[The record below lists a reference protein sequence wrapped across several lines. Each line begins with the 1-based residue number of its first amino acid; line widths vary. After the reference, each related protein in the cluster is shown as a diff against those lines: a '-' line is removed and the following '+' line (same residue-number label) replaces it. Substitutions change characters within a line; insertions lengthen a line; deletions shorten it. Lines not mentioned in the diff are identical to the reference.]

1 MMVVGRVDRHER
13 RDDLPEAKGWI
24 VVARCL
30 EGVQHIVGVGS
41 LHVGI
46 HVRIQH
52 AIGVGQCRRRPLPDD
67 RVAAGQPEHLRN
79 GAQPTRGVE

>member
-13 RDDLPEAKGWI
+13 RDDLPETAGSI
-24 VVARCL
+24 VGARCL

-67 RVAAGQPEHLRN
+67 RVAAGQPEQLRN
-79 GAQPTRGVE
+79 GAQPTRCVV